1 VKTFARQKII
11 AIGGL
16 ALSLLTVFAPAA
28 IAPARAAYV
37 VAPDVV
43 VFCEP
48 TLQHTITDLGALW
61 RKQTGIPVRVF
72 TSPTWALLEQI
83 SHRARSDIVIGE
95 GEAASNAATE
105 RHLIRPE
112 TLRRLWRNQLVVAAT
127 VDEIAN
133 AKSTSPS
140 RAHNLAALAGNGPI
154 ALVDPATA
162 LAGAEGKRALQA
174 LGLWEAVSSRSVGV
188 VDTADASY
196 LLAEGKVQLAL
207 VYATDVAADPAFAVT
222 DRFPAS
228 SYAQIVYWIAQ
239 THNALSPNAE
249 NFVAFLHHAQAQ
261 ERLRADGLEVLP

>member
-1 VKTFARQKII
+1 MLSGLKRAV
-11 AIGGL
+11 GGL
-16 ALSLLTVFAPAA
+16 TLSLLLMVEPAA
-28 IAPARAAYV
+28 IAPARAEYV

-48 TLQHTITDLGALW
+48 TLRHAVTDLGAVW

-95 GEAASNAATE
+95 GEAASTAATE
-105 RHLIRPE
+105 RHLIKPE
-112 TLRRLWRNQLVVAAT
+112 TLQPLWRNQLVVAAT
-127 VDEIAN
+127 VGEIAK
-133 AKSTSPS
+133 AKSASPA
-140 RAHNLAALAGNGPI
+140 RAHDLATLAGHDTI

-162 LAGAEGKRALQA
+162 LAGAEGKKALQD
-174 LGLWEAVSSRSVGV
+174 LGLWEAASARSVGV
-188 VDTADASY
+188 VDTVDASF

-222 DRFPAS
+222 DKLPAA
-228 SYAQIVYWIAQ
+228 SYAPIVYWIAQ
-239 THNALSPNAE
+239 TANALSPNAE
-249 NFVAFLHHAQAQ
+249 KFAAFLREAQTQ